1 MERVP
6 EKKIHEIWDILHEA
20 AAIYQQAR
28 DEGIAVEVT
37 IWGKVFDKAQ
47 ILDRYLWDVYNTP
60 LFFFLDTI
68 NQAIKCKIT
77 YNNYIKIVKC
87 YGIKVEV

>member
-1 MERVP
+1 MIKVP

-20 AAIYQQAR
+20 AAIYQQAI
-28 DEGIAVEVT
+28 DEGIAVEAT
-37 IWGKVFDKAQ
+37 TWGNVYDKAQ
-47 ILDRYLWDVYNTP
+47 TIDRHLWGVYNTP

-87 YGIKVEV
+87 YGIKLEV